1 MPFTI
6 YDGENTTQTTE
17 GIVGANGTS
26 ADTLASEGI
35 NIDRVLNDATI
46 RQVDEEVSVVR
57 DQIISNE
64 EELIGGRYFA
74 ENTDWEGVCDRYGNL
89 ELVPLDTL
97 LIDAGQLLLADQ
109 ETLGNGIARLIIT
122 NPSHKLIRPRLIQD
136 SLDAIDYQIYTATD
150 NKINE
155 KGLLIRIET
164 EGNGM
169 YCYTP
174 FASGKKTYCLY
185 RIIQHGYRGSK
196 MIYSVNT
203 ILTNEEIPIHMNI
216 DNAISNSII
225 SFRDPGEHLTEDD
238 RVIISNTSS
247 KFRKMVF
254 DWYYLYDALDYFDYM
269 IKNTIDHAYIRKLM
283 QLSMD
288 LSLTRP
294 VPEEQPTP
302 EET

>member
-17 GIVGANGTS
+17 GIVGADRTS
-26 ADTLASEGI
+26 VDTVASGI
-35 NIDRVLNDATI
+35 NIDNVLDDAII

-89 ELVPLDTL
+89 KVIPLDVNHVSSE
-97 LIDAGQLLLADQ
+97 QLLLADQ
-109 ETLGNGIARLIIT
+109 ETLGNGITRLIIT
-122 NPSHKLIRPRLIQD
+122 NPNHKLIRPRLIQD
-136 SLDAIDYQIYTATD
+136 SPDTIDYQIYTATD

-155 KGLLIRIET
+155 KGLLIMIEI
-164 EGNGM
+164 EESGM

-185 RIIQHGYRGSK
+185 RISQHGYRGSK

-203 ILTNEEIPIHMNI
+203 ILTNEEIPTHMNI

-247 KFRKMVF
+247 KFRKMVYE
-254 DWYYLYDALDYFDYM
+254 WHYLYDALDYFDYM